1 MGQNVWHFVLGGS
14 LAFVP
19 KNEIMRATEINRNTF
34 LLSDWLEE
42 EKKIFME
49 TKHAV
54 SHISYDIIVVIMLS
68 TFFLTWKY

>member
-42 EKKIFME
+42 EKKNLYGNK
-49 TKHAV
+49 TR
-54 SHISYDIIVVIMLS
+54 SLPY
-68 TFFLTWKY
+68 